1 MDRNEFE
8 DDLDA
13 MDEEAF
19 EEMLEDV
26 LQQIGM
32 LVTMS
37 GYGHIIEGRLT
48 DLPATQFDTVH

>member
-8 DDLDA
+8 DDLDP

-37 GYGHIIEGRLT
+37 GYGHVIEGQLT